1 MSALTNLRRRY
12 DHQKLMGWCARL
24 WSWMTI
30 PIVAT
35 MVLFMGFAF
44 ADKFEVRVLRGA
56 LMALGLLA
64 LAICFLLFVGL
75 SSASALDAVLHS
87 RSRGVGRVW
96 SVGVSSAP
104 LLAVIFVVGYVV
116 YTVIGAVISR

>member
-1 MSALTNLRRRY
+1 
-12 DHQKLMGWCARL
+12 
-24 WSWMTI
+24 
-30 PIVAT
+30 

-56 LMALGLLA
+56 LMGLGLLS
-64 LAICFLLFVGL
+64 LTITFILFVCL

-104 LLAVIFVVGYVV
+104 LLAVIFLVGYLV
-116 YTVIGAVISR
+116 YIVIQALMSR